1 MYFHHKLQAEYEG
14 SFRWGDQSVPVYTN
28 SLGFKDRAV
37 RDIPMASDRQRLLFI
52 GDSFTFGVGYPY
64 EKTFVGLIDK
74 AYSSEGAG
82 VEVLNAGVTSYS
94 AAIYYWKVR
103 YLLEGLGLN
112 FDELHVYFDISDGA
126 DTIRHEGRLPLP
138 PNDRSSW
145 RLIKNRVD
153 LFLKENSLLYRII
166 LRDLIE
172 MAIHSLREKLSNA
185 AVPSSP
191 PRAPERNNPATTVAG
206 AAGEIEPAAPPAQP
220 TKEVVCIVAD
230 CPWATMAQFYK
241 EVDKWTIDP
250 ELHERWGKRGRWI
263 HISSATV
270 RFLRKASAGVLNP
283 RHFLGVEL
291 MAQTRSAMSWAL

>member
-1 MYFHHKLQAEYEG
+1 M
-14 SFRWGDQSVPVYTN
+14 
-28 SLGFKDRAV
+28 
-37 RDIPMASDRQRLLFI
+37 
-52 GDSFTFGVGYPY
+52 
-64 EKTFVGLIDK
+64 
-74 AYSSEGAG
+74 
-82 VEVLNAGVTSYS
+82 
-94 AAIYYWKVR
+94 
-103 YLLEGLGLN
+103 
-112 FDELHVYFDISDGA
+112 
-126 DTIRHEGRLPLP
+126 
-138 PNDRSSW
+138 
-145 RLIKNRVD
+145 IKNRVD

-185 AVPSSP
+185 AVPPSP

-291 MAQTRSAMSWAL
+291 MAQVRSAMSWALHEVTLPMAELLAVLNGLRVL